1 MRFNYVPG
9 DRQAQTGPLLSF
21 SLLIPALIEVFEN
34 ILDLPGRNAR
44 AIIRDP
50 DFDRSGIPAMAFHG
64 QCLHPNLATSR
75 RKPQSIAQKI
85 AQDLLN
91 PALIC
96 QKHRN

>member
-1 MRFNYVPG
+1 MLCYQLVA
-9 DRQAQTGPLLSF
+9 DRQAKTGSLLSLC
-21 SLLIPALIEVFEN
+21 LLIPALIKMFEN
-34 ILDLPGRNAR
+34 ILDLSSRNTGAVV
-44 AIIRDP
+44 RDP
-50 DFDRSGIPAMAFHG
+50 DLNRGGIPLTAFRRKG
-64 QCLHPNLATSR
+64 LHPNLATSR